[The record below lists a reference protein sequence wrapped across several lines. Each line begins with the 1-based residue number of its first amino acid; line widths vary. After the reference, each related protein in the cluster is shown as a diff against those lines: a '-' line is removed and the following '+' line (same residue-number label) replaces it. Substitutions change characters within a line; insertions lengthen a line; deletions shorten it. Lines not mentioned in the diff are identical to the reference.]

1 MILFLMNN
9 IILITEI
16 EEVSADIGEP
26 DCKLINPY
34 VVESDLSLTPWLSD
48 ITKNNELMM
57 NSDKILTIV
66 EPKKTLLD
74 KYLEL
79 TQ

>member
-1 MILFLMNN
+1 MALVLVSNT
-9 IILITEI
+9 ILITEI

-34 VVESDLSLTPWLSD
+34 SIESDLSLNPWLSD

-74 KYLEL
+74 KYLEI
-79 TQ
+79 TK